1 MLIRTVSILFFPI
14 YFISQ
19 CEALSLDL
27 NRATIS
33 KRNDDSYYSSAGA
46 VQKEL
51 VGKTDIIISKDAG
64 PSRQSKIADTP
75 LADRTS
81 IHLVSLPPLTETSSK
96 IVRDTWKWKDTVL
109 GNGRDYFVPRPRAL
123 KALSDIIVGSNH
135 GNYIV
140 EECAI
145 LSNCAR
151 LDILISLNTSKKTIH
166 IGGTDTNTDEN
177 IMEEKNVAK
186 KIISSCLNAQLAS
199 YQAQRR
205 SKSGA
210 LFEGVSLFLDL
221 PGMVDISAKVRDM
234 DSLNSL
240 ESLLQSQ
247 NEIDAIT
254 RHFCLV
260 AAGLAPRD
268 SRPNRSVL
276 FRPFSS
282 RDAHIMLQ
290 LKRTVE
296 VASIYP
302 QVKIILDS
310 ALHAGKGARDP
321 GQCPALLKLK
331 GYDGEGKYSQAA
343 PPKLAKEV
351 AGDVMNTVIE
361 PAVEQSI
368 ERIKAFQVSSIITTL
383 RQQALELYNNGD
395 VETEKKVRVLL
406 HEPTMQ
412 LRKGC
417 KVDVQQVLEIIGK
430 ELSHHEI

>member
-1 MLIRTVSILFFPI
+1 MLIRIVSILFFPI

-33 KRNDDSYYSSAGA
+33 KRNDDSYYSSAAA
-46 VQKEL
+46 VHKEI

-64 PSRQSKIADTP
+64 PSRQSKIADP
-75 LADRTS
+75 LSADITS

-151 LDILISLNTSKKTIH
+151 LDILISLNNSKKSTH
-166 IGGTDTNTDEN
+166 IGCTDIDDN

-221 PGMVDISAKVRDM
+221 PGMVDISANVQDM

-240 ESLLQSQ
+240 EYLLQSQ
-247 NEIDAIT
+247 NKIDAIT

-302 QVKIILDS
+302 KVKIILDS